1 VEGNSATF
9 DAGFLEGSGTVSI
22 RVLATDGIRTAQDQ
36 VDHLRAPDR
45 PPVVRV
51 AWPAP
56 GDAGGAGDTLDPAG

>member
-1 VEGNSATF
+1 MEGNSATF